1 MRFDD
6 PVIQSIL
13 DEIKVE
19 VQQKYKI
26 DLTKE
31 EIYKVIKVQIAS
43 TILGISKHVSVHWR
57 GFGKFVF
64 NNTVKR
70 IKDINVFEA
79 QIRSDDYDLTEKE
92 KLDLKKSFIATKA
105 REREANFKKQISGNA
120 ISVKEL
126 ESKQDKQVVP
136 TVFRLIK

>member
-6 PVIQSIL
+6 PTIQSIL
-13 DEIKVE
+13 EEIKVE
-19 VQQKYKI
+19 VKQKYKI
-26 DLTKE
+26 DLSKE

-70 IKDINVFEA
+70 VKDINVFEA
-79 QIRSDDYDLTEKE
+79 QIRSEDYDLTEKE
-92 KLDLKKSFIATKA
+92 KLDLKKDFIATKA
-105 REREANFKKQISGNA
+105 REREANFKKQITAKS

-136 TVFRLIK
+136 TIFRLIK